1 MARPVWSGTLTF
13 GLVSLPVQMF
23 TATDSHTVRFHQL
36 QRGTSDRVRNK
47 RVNERTGEEVPLDEI
62 VKAFDAGD
70 EYVLVEP
77 DELDDIAPGRSKTL
91 EITGFVDLE
100 DVEPIFFDKTYYLG
114 PKGKEYTKVYALL
127 EKALTDADRAGI
139 ATFVMRN
146 HQYLVAL
153 KAESGLLTLHTL
165 HWADEIRD
173 PRDEIDDLPGRT
185 KVTDRELKMARQLV
199 DTLRIEWKPEDFHDT
214 YQEQVKALI
223 EAKRTGESVEKAE
236 PPAESTNVVDL
247 MDALRASVDRAKK
260 PSGRG
265 GSGKKRAD
273 GSASPPTQIRDA
285 AAKRRRS
292 AGSGKPTTGG
302 GKSKKG
308 APLDSLTK
316 AELYR
321 RATDAEVAGRSSMN
335 REELVEA
342 LRGTRRHRATS

>member
-13 GLVSLPVQMF
+13 GLVSLPVQMY
-23 TATDSHTVRFHQL
+23 TATDNHTVRFHQL

-47 RVNERTGEEVPLDEI
+47 RVNERTGEEVPLDEV
-62 VKAFDAGD
+62 VKAFDDGD

-77 DELDDIAPGRSKTL
+77 EELDDIAPGRSKTL
-91 EITGFVDLE
+91 EITGFVELE

-127 EKALTDADRAGI
+127 EKALGEAGRAGI

-146 HQYLVAL
+146 HQYLVAV
-153 KAESGLLTLHTL
+153 KAEDGLLTLHTL

-173 PRDEIDDLPGRT
+173 PRREIDNLPG
-185 KVTDRELKMARQLV
+185 KIEVTDRELKMARQLV
-199 DTLRIEWKPEDFHDT
+199 DTLGMEWKPEDFHDT
-214 YQEQVKALI
+214 YQEQVTALI

-265 GSGKKRAD
+265 GKQSSKA
-273 GSASPPTQIRDA
+273 PTKISDA
-285 AAKRRRS
+285 AAKRR
-292 AGSGKPTTGG
+292 AKGTGRRKG
-302 GKSKKG
+302 GARASS
-308 APLDSLTK
+308 LDSLTK
-316 AELYR
+316 AELYQ
-321 RATDAEVAGRSSMN
+321 RAADAEVPGRSSMN
-335 REELVEA
+335 RDELIEA
-342 LRGTRRHRATS
+342 LRGARQHRATS